1 MAHDPAFF
9 PGEMMMRI
17 LNALREWWARPSA
30 RSRIYAAMSY
40 LRWQS
45 GLELQRLAKV
55 SATRFYLLAHDMEA
69 AGLIESREDDGPL
82 DPRRGMRGRRLY
94 RRVAP

>member
-1 MAHDPAFF
+1 
-9 PGEMMMRI
+9 MRI
-17 LNALREWWARPSA
+17 LNALREWWARPPA
-30 RSRIYAAMSY
+30 RARIYAAMSY

-45 GLELQRLAKV
+45 GRDLRLRANV
-55 SATRFYLLAHDMEA
+55 SAMRFYLLAYDMEA

-82 DPRRGMRGRRLY
+82 EPTMRGRRLY